1 MLPSIF
7 VSHGSPMIALE
18 PGAAGAFMQRLGPAI
33 SATFGKPKAIV
44 SISAHTAARVPVV
57 LAGAR
62 HSAVYDFG
70 GFDPK
75 LFTLR
80 YDAPG
85 DPALAARVLALLRA
99 ADIAAESVD
108 QGGLDHGAWTA
119 LRYLYPAADI
129 PIVPLAFVPS
139 DSPAKQFALG
149 AALASL
155 AQDGVLVLGSGSI
168 THNLR
173 LVFSG
178 GDLHP
183 DKAQPEI
190 PESAAFRGWIAERAR
205 ALALIADEIEARAED
220 FARLTALDTGNALRT
235 QARPEVAT
243 LVALFRYFSGIA
255 GEVKGT
261 TLPAGNNQLQYT
273 RLEPLGVVACILPW
287 NSPLMIAG
295 FKVPAAL
302 AAGNTVILKAA
313 DDAPLTILLLAEVCN
328 RHLPAGVV
336 NALTGRGSLIGS
348 ALATHRGVDKV
359 SFTGSTEVGLGVGRQ
374 AGERLAQGLP
384 FSLELDDVL
393 TFGTAVGG
401 ARPKA
406 LLVDG
411 VQQLIA
417 KFSVSTDTF
426 PWMQAEAVGMEL
438 ARRCGVHVAPTEL
451 TTAVGRDVL
460 LVERF
465 DRPGSE
471 ARRLVLSALTL
482 LGLHELAARHGTY
495 VQLAE
500 LVRLHFDAPNTTL
513 HELFRRIVVNVLVG
527 NTDDHA
533 RNHAAFWDGNHLSL
547 TPAFD
552 ICPQPR
558 STGEVTQ
565 AMAFGNE
572 DERRARLAACVS
584 AAAIYDL
591 SERDASGIVDEC
603 TAVVREQYEDVC
615 ATVGVGDYAKDLL
628 WGRAVANDSVFYS
641 LN

>member
-1 MLPSIF
+1 MPSDDSAFVWTWLPGANEPVVAGRVYRQGRELRFNYGQGYLSRRDA
-7 VSHGSPMIALE
+7 IALQPFGLPLE
-18 PGAAGAFMQRLGPAI
+18 EGA
-33 SATFGKPKAIV
+33 
-44 SISAHTAARVPVV
+44 
-57 LAGAR
+57 
-62 HSAVYDFG
+62 
-70 GFDPK
+70 
-75 LFTLR
+75 LR
-80 YDAPG
+80 P
-85 DPALAARVLALLRA
+85 
-99 ADIAAESVD
+99 DI
-108 QGGLDHGAWTA
+108 GLDAHGVIRDAAPDSWGMQVILRRRVGLDTQDSDA
-119 LRYLYPAADI
+119 LPLLTYLLD
-129 PIVPLAFVPS
+129 
-139 DSPAKQFALG
+139 
-149 AALASL
+149 
-155 AQDGVLVLGSGSI
+155 SGS
-168 THNLR
+168 NR
-173 LVFSG
+173 VG
-178 GDLHP
+178 
-183 DKAQPEI
+183 
-190 PESAAFRGWIAERAR
+190 
-205 ALALIADEIEARAED
+205 ALDFQTSSDHYEARTTD
-220 FARLTALDTGNALRT
+220 
-235 QARPEVAT
+235 
-243 LVALFRYFSGIA
+243 
-255 GEVKGT
+255 GT
-261 TLPAGNNQLQYT
+261 
-273 RLEPLGVVACILPW
+273 
-287 NSPLMIAG
+287 
-295 FKVPAAL
+295 
-302 AAGNTVILKAA
+302 
-313 DDAPLTILLLAEVCN
+313 LAELV
-328 RHLPAGVV
+328 
-336 NALTGRGSLIGS
+336 
-348 ALATHRGVDKV
+348 
-359 SFTGSTEVGLGVGRQ
+359 E

-471 ARRLVLSALTL
+471 ARRHVLSALTL

-500 LVRLHFDAPNTTL
+500 LVRLHFDAPKTTL

>member
-1 MLPSIF
+1 MPSDDSAFVWTWLPGANEPVVAGRVYRQGRELRFNYGQGYLSRRDA
-7 VSHGSPMIALE
+7 IALQPFGLPLE
-18 PGAAGAFMQRLGPAI
+18 EGA
-33 SATFGKPKAIV
+33 
-44 SISAHTAARVPVV
+44 
-57 LAGAR
+57 
-62 HSAVYDFG
+62 
-70 GFDPK
+70 
-75 LFTLR
+75 LR
-80 YDAPG
+80 P
-85 DPALAARVLALLRA
+85 
-99 ADIAAESVD
+99 DI
-108 QGGLDHGAWTA
+108 GLDAHGVIRDAAPDSWGMQVILRRRVGLDTQDSDA
-119 LRYLYPAADI
+119 LPLLTYLLD
-129 PIVPLAFVPS
+129 
-139 DSPAKQFALG
+139 
-149 AALASL
+149 
-155 AQDGVLVLGSGSI
+155 SGS
-168 THNLR
+168 NR
-173 LVFSG
+173 VG
-178 GDLHP
+178 
-183 DKAQPEI
+183 
-190 PESAAFRGWIAERAR
+190 
-205 ALALIADEIEARAED
+205 
-220 FARLTALDTGNALRT
+220 ALDFQTSSDHY
-235 QARPEVAT
+235 QART
-243 LVALFRYFSGIA
+243 TD
-255 GEVKGT
+255 GT
-261 TLPAGNNQLQYT
+261 
-273 RLEPLGVVACILPW
+273 
-287 NSPLMIAG
+287 
-295 FKVPAAL
+295 
-302 AAGNTVILKAA
+302 
-313 DDAPLTILLLAEVCN
+313 LAELV
-328 RHLPAGVV
+328 
-336 NALTGRGSLIGS
+336 
-348 ALATHRGVDKV
+348 
-359 SFTGSTEVGLGVGRQ
+359 Q

-500 LVRLHFDAPNTTL
+500 LVRLHFDAPKTTL

>member
-1 MLPSIF
+1 MPSDDSAFVWTWLPGANEPVVAGRVYRQDRELRFNYGQGYLSRRDA
-7 VSHGSPMIALE
+7 IALQPFGLPLE
-18 PGAAGAFMQRLGPAI
+18 EGA
-33 SATFGKPKAIV
+33 
-44 SISAHTAARVPVV
+44 
-57 LAGAR
+57 
-62 HSAVYDFG
+62 
-70 GFDPK
+70 
-75 LFTLR
+75 LR
-80 YDAPG
+80 P
-85 DPALAARVLALLRA
+85 
-99 ADIAAESVD
+99 DI
-108 QGGLDHGAWTA
+108 GLDAHGVIRDAAPDSWGMQVILRRRVGLDTQDSDA
-119 LRYLYPAADI
+119 LPLLTYLLD
-129 PIVPLAFVPS
+129 
-139 DSPAKQFALG
+139 
-149 AALASL
+149 
-155 AQDGVLVLGSGSI
+155 SGS
-168 THNLR
+168 NR
-173 LVFSG
+173 VG
-178 GDLHP
+178 
-183 DKAQPEI
+183 
-190 PESAAFRGWIAERAR
+190 
-205 ALALIADEIEARAED
+205 ALDFQTSSDHYEARTTD
-220 FARLTALDTGNALRT
+220 
-235 QARPEVAT
+235 
-243 LVALFRYFSGIA
+243 
-255 GEVKGT
+255 GT
-261 TLPAGNNQLQYT
+261 
-273 RLEPLGVVACILPW
+273 
-287 NSPLMIAG
+287 
-295 FKVPAAL
+295 
-302 AAGNTVILKAA
+302 
-313 DDAPLTILLLAEVCN
+313 LAELV
-328 RHLPAGVV
+328 
-336 NALTGRGSLIGS
+336 
-348 ALATHRGVDKV
+348 
-359 SFTGSTEVGLGVGRQ
+359 E